1 MILYTFTVF
10 KYTVLPR
17 TIKCF
22 TPVYDRGTLDINY
35 PFDNIIVEII

>member
-17 TIKCF
+17 TKCF
-22 TPVYDRGTLDINY
+22 TPVNDRGTLDINY
-35 PFDNIIVEII
+35 PFDNIIVEIM